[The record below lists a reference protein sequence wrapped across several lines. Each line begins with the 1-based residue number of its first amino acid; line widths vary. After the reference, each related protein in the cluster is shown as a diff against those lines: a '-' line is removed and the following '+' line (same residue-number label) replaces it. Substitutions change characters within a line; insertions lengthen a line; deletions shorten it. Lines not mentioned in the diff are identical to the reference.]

1 MKKTSGSRSPKFSFF
16 CGSFLTLFDTTDTLF
31 FSSHHF
37 CPQITKNNMGEKCS
51 LFSFSEEENTLLQRV
66 LLSVVKMIDK
76 SVVTMIR

>member
-1 MKKTSGSRSPKFSFF
+1 M
-16 CGSFLTLFDTTDTLF
+16 
-31 FSSHHF
+31 
-37 CPQITKNNMGEKCS
+37 EKCS